1 MAIKTQQPQQQT
13 PTKKVDTSRN
23 FDSKDLETLRLHQSK
38 TDQLIVQ
45 LGQIS
50 LQKYQLEESE
60 QNLRQEMLKIREEE
74 QKIASN
80 FTSKYGKGTLDL
92 TKLLTTG
99 YWCNWSSNR
108 RTYRKRPCFCTY
120 STY

>member
-74 QKIASN
+74 QKLASN
-80 FTSKYGKGTLDL
+80 FTTKYGKGTLDL
-92 TKLLTTG
+92 NSGTFT
-99 YWCNWSSNR
+99 
-108 RTYRKRPCFCTY
+108 PQD
-120 STY
+120 

>member
-1 MAIKTQQPQQQT
+1 MAIKTQQPQSK
-13 PTKKVDTSRN
+13 PTVKKANTSKN
-23 FDSKDLETLRLHQSK
+23 FDSKDLEALKSHQSK

-74 QKIASN
+74 QKLANN

-92 TKLLTTG
+92 NSGTFT
-99 YWCNWSSNR
+99 
-108 RTYRKRPCFCTY
+108 PQD
-120 STY
+120 

>member
-1 MAIKTQQPQQQT
+1 MAIKPKKSQPQ
-13 PTKKVDTSRN
+13 PSNEAKN
-23 FDSKDLETLRLHQSK
+23 FDPKDLESLKSHQGK

-74 QKIASN
+74 QKLASN
-80 FTSKYGKGTLDL
+80 FTTKYGKGTLDL
-92 TKLLTTG
+92 NSGTFT
-99 YWCNWSSNR
+99 
-108 RTYRKRPCFCTY
+108 PQD
-120 STY
+120 

>member
-1 MAIKTQQPQQQT
+1 MAIKTQESQPQIAAK
-13 PTKKVDTSRN
+13 TKTKTAKN
-23 FDSKDLETLRLHQSK
+23 FDPKDIELLRSHQSK
-38 TDQLIVQ
+38 TDQLIIQ

-92 TKLLTTG
+92 TSGTFT
-99 YWCNWSSNR
+99 
-108 RTYRKRPCFCTY
+108 PQD
-120 STY
+120 